1 MTLREKLIE
10 LRTEAKLTQENLA
23 KKLCISTSSI
33 KKYENEKNPRTPEIH
48 FLKIYSE
55 YFNVSMGYLTDDNI
69 KNKPSENI
77 NINKIL
83 KLSDKAIDSLKNN
96 DHKAIDLFIE
106 SSQFSTFNNLLDLY
120 FKFSHLIR
128 KTEQLK
134 IEDKFTIDE
143 LAQSINEIMNVYNS
157 YCTENSLITLYTPA
171 IENLD
176 GTYSLALGDNE
187 DIDFVS
193 LDDLKAE
200 YIDIYTTFVKAI
212 KVVKLEL
219 IEEFSKF
226 LDSTS
231 NS

>member
-1 MTLREKLIE
+1 MD
-10 LRTEAKLTQENLA
+10 
-23 KKLCISTSSI
+23 
-33 KKYENEKNPRTPEIH
+33 
-48 FLKIYSE
+48 
-55 YFNVSMGYLTDDNI
+55 YLTDDNI

-134 IEDKFTIDE
+134 IEDKSTIDE